1 MLNQFV
7 EASFK
12 SLLIGETEKRRKMK
26 EQVYS
31 GCLFLVYIID
41 QSFAHVCIKFQLCA
55 SQSLRK
61 ERWNFLIFENL
72 RERKMKKLRKI
83 KGRIN
88 RRNLVLFPIKQQ
100 MIHNTCT
107 KLQNPMCNSSWE
119 IFVTNFPRCITLEWE
134 MEKKEK
140 EGRINLSFVF
150 CHTIYLATLNVYTK
164 FEDSG
169 SHWS

>member
-1 MLNQFV
+1 MSKAHIPPAVAIRGMLKQFA

-12 SLLIGETEKRRKMK
+12 SLLIGETERRRKIK
-26 EQVYS
+26 EQEYS
-31 GCLFLVYIID
+31 GCLFLVCTID
-41 QSFAHVCIKFQLCA
+41 QSFACVCIKFQLCA

-61 ERWNFLIFENL
+61 ERENFLIFENW
-72 RERKMKKLRKI
+72 RKRKIKKLRKI

-107 KLQNPMCNSSWE
+107 KLQNPMYNSSWE

-134 MEKKEK
+134 IEKRKQKTE
-140 EGRINLSFVF
+140 
-150 CHTIYLATLNVYTK
+150 
-164 FEDSG
+164 
-169 SHWS
+169 